1 MSDKIFI
8 FEDDKY
14 SNFYPLTFNRP
25 VCELLCGISLLR
37 EKIARLYPDTENNLL
52 CRKELAPVLQEK
64 TGLRV
69 NRLDFRPFDR
79 HLFLNGRVRCLP
91 ELPSKV
97 DFDRENVVY
106 TNGGEVVA
114 FCVDDEKTKKLFP
127 QIAELHKS
135 DNLEVLKG
143 ELEQI
148 EVELGLFSYLWELV
162 TENPDVLRQEIGEK
176 LSETLIGGKLDP
188 RAILMDE
195 NPIFIGKDAIVDGGV
210 VLDSRQG
217 PIYIEPGAQ
226 VGSLTCLEGPAYV
239 GRDSRL
245 AGGKITGGC
254 SFGPQCRIGGEVQST
269 IVLGYSNKW
278 HHGFLGHSY
287 LGEWVNLGALTTNS
301 DLKNNYSAVRVD
313 FGEKTVDSGQ
323 IKVGSFI
330 GDHVK
335 TGIGTLL
342 NTGAVIGFGSSLFG
356 GGLVE
361 EKHVP
366 PFSWGDGKSFVPYE
380 IDKFIAN
387 ARTVMARREQELSD
401 SEEKLLRQL
410 AEKQTVA
417 IGDPPLAGK

>member
-14 SNFYPLTFNRP
+14 FNFYPLTFNRP
-25 VCELLCGISLLR
+25 VYQLLSGISLQR
-37 EKIARLYPDTENNLL
+37 EKIGSLYPDTEINLL
-52 CRKELAPVLQEK
+52 CRQYLAPVLQEK
-64 TGLRV
+64 TGLAA
-69 NRLDFRPFDR
+69 NRFDFKPFDR

-91 ELPSKV
+91 ELPTKIN
-97 DFDRENVVY
+97 FDRENVVY
-106 TNGGEVVA
+106 TSRGEVVA
-114 FCVDDEKTKKLFP
+114 FCVDDESRKKLSP
-127 QIAELHKS
+127 QITKLHKS
-135 DNLEVLKG
+135 ENLEVLKG

-148 EVELGLFSYLWELV
+148 EVEFALFSYLWELV
-162 TENPDVLRQEIGEK
+162 TENPDMLRQEMGEK

-226 VGSLTCLEGPAYV
+226 VGNLTCLEGPAYI
-239 GRDSRL
+239 GRGSRL
-245 AGGKITGGC
+245 AGGRITGGC
-254 SFGPQCRIGGEVQST
+254 SFGPQCRIGGEVQNT

-301 DLKNNYSAVRVD
+301 DLKNNYSSVRVD

-342 NTGAVIGFGSSLFG
+342 NTGAIIGFASNIFA

-361 EKHVP
+361 RKYVP
-366 PFSWGDGKSFVPYE
+366 PFSWGDGKSFVRYE
-380 IDKFIAN
+380 IEKFIAN
-387 ARTVMARREQELSD
+387 AKVVMSRREKELSED
-401 SEEKLLRQL
+401 EAKLFRLL
-410 AEKQTVA
+410 AEKQTA
-417 IGDPPLAGK
+417 NSRQ

>member
-25 VCELLCGISLLR
+25 VYQLLSGMSLLR
-37 EKIARLYPDTENNLL
+37 EKIAALYSDSEINLL
-52 CRKELAPVLQEK
+52 CREELAPVLQEK

-69 NRLDFRPFDR
+69 NRFDFRPFDR

-114 FCVDDEKTKKLFP
+114 FCVDDENRKRLFP
-127 QIAELHKS
+127 RITELHKS
-135 DNLEVLKG
+135 ENLEVLKG

-148 EVELGLFSYLWELV
+148 DVELGLFSYIWELV
-162 TENPDVLRQEIGEK
+162 TENPDILRQEMGQK

-226 VGSLTCLEGPAYV
+226 VGNLTCLEGPAYI

-245 AGGKITGGC
+245 AGGRITGGC
-254 SFGPQCRIGGEVQST
+254 SFGPQCRVGGEVENT
-269 IVLGYSNKW
+269 IVLGYLNKW

-301 DLKNNYSAVRVD
+301 DLKNNYSPVRVD

-342 NTGAVIGFGSSLFG
+342 NTGAVLGFGSNIFG

-361 EKHVP
+361 KKHVP

-380 IDKFIAN
+380 IEKFIAN
-387 ARTVMARREQELSD
+387 AKTVMARREQELSD
-401 SEEKLLRQL
+401 SEEKLFRLL
-410 AEKQTVA
+410 VA
-417 IGDPPLAGK
+417 QETSNRRPETGL

>member
-1 MSDKIFI
+1 
-8 FEDDKY
+8 
-14 SNFYPLTFNRP
+14 
-25 VCELLCGISLLR
+25 
-37 EKIARLYPDTENNLL
+37 
-52 CRKELAPVLQEK
+52 
-64 TGLRV
+64 
-69 NRLDFRPFDR
+69 
-79 HLFLNGRVRCLP
+79 
-91 ELPSKV
+91 
-97 DFDRENVVY
+97 
-106 TNGGEVVA
+106 VA
-114 FCVDDEKTKKLFP
+114 FCVDDESRKKLFP
-127 QIAELHKS
+127 QITELHKS
-135 DNLEVLKG
+135 ENLGVLKG

-148 EVELGLFSYLWELV
+148 EVEFSLFSYLWELV
-162 TENPDVLRQEIGEK
+162 TENPDMLRQEIAGK

-217 PIYIEPGAQ
+217 PIYIEPGVQ
-226 VGSLTCLEGPAYV
+226 VGNVTCLEGPVYV
-239 GRDSRL
+239 GRGSRIV
-245 AGGKITGGC
+245 GGKITGGC
-254 SFGPQCRIGGEVQST
+254 SFGPQCRIGGEVQNT
-269 IVLGYSNKW
+269 IFLGYSNKW

-287 LGEWVNLGALTTNS
+287 LGEWVNLGAMTTNS

-342 NTGAVIGFGSSLFG
+342 DTGAIVGFGANIFG

-361 EKHVP
+361 KKHVP
-366 PFSWGDGKSFVPYE
+366 AFSWGDGKSFVPYE
-380 IDKFIAN
+380 IDKFISN
-387 ARTVMARREQELSD
+387 AKTVMARRDQKLSE

-417 IGDPPLAGK
+417 VGDPPLAGKQ